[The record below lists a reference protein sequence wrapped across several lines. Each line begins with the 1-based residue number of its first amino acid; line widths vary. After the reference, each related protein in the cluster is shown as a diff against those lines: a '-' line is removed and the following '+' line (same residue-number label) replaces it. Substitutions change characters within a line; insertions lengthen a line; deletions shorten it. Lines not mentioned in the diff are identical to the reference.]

1 MASFP
6 ARIEKGGARKMKP
19 RAKGKPGVE
28 KGNKKLTANHK
39 HRKTLR
45 KTRDN
50 ARIMSILPAELP
62 IQRGSDS

>member
-1 MASFP
+1 
-6 ARIEKGGARKMKP
+6 MKLE
-19 RAKGKPGVE
+19 AKEELGVE
-28 KGNKKLTANHK
+28 KGNKKLTTNHK